1 MGDSHPAAIA
11 GRTAPPGPDVQQPSP
26 GPIPGNATSLTQG
39 STTPSETTTELA
51 DLKD

>member
-11 GRTAPPGPDVQQPSP
+11 GRTAPPAAAPEQPNP
-26 GPIPGNATSLTQG
+26 GPVPGNATSLTTG
-39 STTPSETTTELA
+39 STTPSEGAAYLA

>member
-11 GRTAPPGPDVQQPSP
+11 GRTAPPAATPQQPENP
-26 GPIPGNATSLTQG
+26 VPGNATSLTTG
-39 STTPSETTTELA
+39 STVPSEGAEYVA

>member
-11 GRTAPPGPDVQQPSP
+11 GRTAPPGAAPEQPAAAP
-26 GPIPGNATSLTQG
+26 VPGNATSLTTG
-39 STTPSETTTELA
+39 STTPSEGATYMG